1 MEEHKISHS
10 ESTPLNTSKIS
21 LYFGDHFPSSLPAS
35 FLNLEVFS
43 SGEKKQEHFLYLNRQ
58 IKTKYEID
66 LSLVLEFNIVKQK
79 RGLFIETLNYF
90 FKNDNPR
97 TSFVKEL
104 QWMLEVE
111 EIFID
116 YFENEEK
123 VFSKKFLISLL
134 APSKN
139 S

>member
-1 MEEHKISHS
+1 MEEHKIAHN
-10 ESTPLNTSKIS
+10 ESAPLNTSKIS
-21 LYFGDHFPSSLPAS
+21 LFFGEHFPECSPAS

-66 LSLVLEFNIVKQK
+66 LSLILEFNVAKQK
-79 RGLFIETLNYF
+79 KGLFIESLNYF

-97 TSFVKEL
+97 TNLVEEL
-104 QWMLEVE
+104 KWMQEGE

-123 VFSKKFLISLL
+123 V
-134 APSKN
+134 
-139 S
+139 